1 MSGMSLDTSAPA
13 SGLTAEQIIFIAQN
27 PDALTATL
35 KTIND
40 AKAAADASIA
50 LVGPADQIADMRV
63 QAAAALKDAETKRN
77 AAQGLVDAANNQA
90 ASIIAQATADAKALT
105 DKASSDAA
113 VVTRAANDLAAANND
128 KAVKLTDRETAVK
141 ARENTIGLREAD
153 AEKAIAAANATR
165 EAFEQRQAALSA
177 ALKGVA

>member
-1 MSGMSLDTSAPA
+1 MAGMSIDTSLPS
-13 SGLTAEQIIFIAQN
+13 SGLTLEQGIFLAQN
-27 PDALTATL
+27 PDALTETL
-35 KTIND
+35 KKIND

-90 ASIIAQATADAKALT
+90 AGIIAKATADAKAVT
-105 DKASSDAA
+105 DKASTDAA
-113 VVTRAANDLAAANND
+113 IITRAANDLMAANNE

-141 ARENTIGLREAD
+141 QRENTIGLREAD
-153 AEKAIAAANATR
+153 AERVTSEANATR
-165 EAFEQRQAALSA
+165 QAFEQRQAQLTA
-177 ALKGVA
+177 ALKGV